1 MAAPRID
8 GADRGPPSRLTPE
21 TANYDVWLNLSET
34 PEGLRGWFEYSTD
47 LFDAATITRMG
58 EHLQTLLEG
67 IVAHPEAPL
76 SHLPLLRPD
85 EQHRLLVEW
94 NALKRLLD
102 HYGAQKA
109 HIAGLAMGGMIA
121 QDFYSLYPERMA
133 TLVLCDMG

>member
-1 MAAPRID
+1 M
-8 GADRGPPSRLTPE
+8 
-21 TANYDVWLNLSET
+21 
-34 PEGLRGWFEYSTD
+34 
-47 LFDAATITRMG
+47 
-58 EHLQTLLEG
+58 
-67 IVAHPEAPL
+67 AHPEAPL